1 MEIAIPIIAL
11 GGLYVVS
18 SQKRKNCT
26 PSQSENFEQR
36 IIPENNNIDL
46 SITDQNTM
54 SSPPLHNITELN
66 IAGYNG
72 GNAMDKFFNPAS
84 PEYAAT
90 HAEYAGTSQ
99 QQQSQYKSLAGTTV
113 DTTHFKHNNMV
124 PYFGSH
130 VRERNVDATNQ
141 QESLLDNYLGNG
153 SQYIDKREQAPL
165 FSPNENYNWTFGTPN
180 ANEFMRSRVNPSN
193 KFSNV
198 LPFQQETVG
207 PGLGLGY
214 GSLPSGGYNSG
225 MQERDQ
231 WLPKTVDQLRATTNQ
246 KAGGIALL
254 GHEGPAMT
262 RNPTMGS
269 IGTVEKNRPDGSFEV
284 GQNRW
289 LNTTGA
295 HKGQTLRP
303 IENDRV
309 TSRQNTTVDYTGVAS
324 ASNTGAHVDGEYMPS
339 TRIELGAV
347 PFTAASAVGNGG
359 ARDTDYEAKSQIVY
373 MNNRAANQNNGYFGV
388 LGSAIGATISP
399 LLDAIRPTRKSNV
412 IGTLRPY
419 GDAGTAVSNSYL
431 FNPADR
437 PGTTI
442 RETTENS
449 KFHLNVNANQQG
461 GAYKVT
467 AQQPIENNRMNQ
479 SDFFY
484 AGNSSA
490 SGNSVKPR
498 PYDAEYRQHNNEVKS
513 STIAGRLVPGNMA
526 IMNNHM
532 NITQKDRNDDLA
544 INRAPVPVLNY
555 QSPSADQF
563 GQLQGKQTLY
573 SNIQL
578 DRNQGDVLKSLQGNP
593 YVLNMTK
600 GL

>member
-1 MEIAIPIIAL
+1 MEIAIPILAL
-11 GGLYVVS
+11 GGLYIVS
-18 SQKRKNCT
+18 SQSKKKCQAN
-26 PSQSENFEQR
+26 QAENFEQR
-36 IIPENNNIDL
+36 IIPDNENIDL
-46 SITDQNTM
+46 AITDQNAM
-54 SSPPLHNITELN
+54 SSPPLNNITQLN
-66 IAGYNG
+66 TASYSG
-72 GNAMDKFFNPAS
+72 GSTMDKFYNPTS
-84 PEYAAT
+84 PEYATT
-90 HAEYAGTSQ
+90 HAEYAGTA
-99 QQQSQYKSLAGTTV
+99 QSQYKSLAGSSV
-113 DTTHFKHNNMV
+113 DSSHFKHNNMV
-124 PYFGSH
+124 PFFGSR

-153 SQYIDKREQAPL
+153 SQYIDKKEQAPL

-180 ANEFMRSRVNPSN
+180 ANEFIRSRVNPSQ

-214 GSLPSGGYNSG
+214 GSQPSGGYNSG

-231 WLPKTVDQLRATTNQ
+231 WMPKTVDQLRATTNQ
-246 KAGGIALL
+246 KAGGFTLM

-262 RNPTMGS
+262 HNPTMGS

-295 HKGQTLRP
+295 HKGQTFRP
-303 IENDRV
+303 IENDRI

-324 ASNTGAHVDGEYMPS
+324 ASNTGTLVDGEYMPS
-339 TRIELGAV
+339 TRIQLGEV
-347 PFTAASAVGNGG
+347 PFSAASAVGNGG
-359 ARDTDYEAKSQIVY
+359 ARETDYEAKSHVVY

-388 LGSAIGATISP
+388 LGNAIGATISP

-412 IGTLRPY
+412 IGSLRPY

-437 PGTTI
+437 LGTTI

-449 KFHLNVNANQQG
+449 KFHLNVNANQLG

-490 SGNSVKPR
+490 GSNSRQPR
-498 PYDAEYRQHNNEVKS
+498 PYDAEYRQHNNDVKS

-526 IMNNHM
+526 MLNNQM
-532 NITQKDRNDDLA
+532 NITQKDRNDDLT
-544 INRAPVPVLNY
+544 ITRAPAPVLKY

-563 GQLQGKQTLY
+563 GQLQGKQSLY

-593 YVLNMTK
+593 YALNI
-600 GL
+600 LNN